1 MIEKVY
7 RKCLYKMFIYVLLIK
22 VLSNVILD
30 IFNWYIIYNG
40 IWFVYLDINGFFF
53 KVIFILLV
61 VLLEWGC
68 VFFWFVFGLF
78 EFCKN

>member
-1 MIEKVY
+1 MLYWIYLIDILFIMVY
-7 RKCLYKMFIYVLLIK
+7 DLYIY
-22 VLSNVILD
+22 ILM
-30 IFNWYIIYNG
+30 
-40 IWFVYLDINGFFF
+40 VFFF